1 MKNNY
6 EIYIDYKEDI
16 LEIVKTPARQPVQHI
31 EGKYGIIFWQD
42 INGNTVKISIPE
54 PDILFGVDY
63 NNIETFLMYSSS

>member
-6 EIYIDYKEDI
+6 EIFIDYEEDV
-16 LEIVKTPARQPVQHI
+16 LEIVKTPARQPVQQI

-54 PDILFGVDY
+54 PDILFGVGY